1 MKGWINIM
9 AKNSEEMTKTSFRLS
24 VAEKQAL
31 DEYAANND
39 LSVSQVIRRAIRQ
52 YLSLDSNE
60 NK

>member
-31 DEYAANND
+31 DAYAAEND

>member
-1 MKGWINIM
+1 M

-24 VAEKQAL
+24 VAEKEAL
-31 DEYAANND
+31 DKHAAEND

>member
-1 MKGWINIM
+1 M

-24 VAEKQAL
+24 VAEKEAL
-31 DEYAANND
+31 DKYAAEND

-52 YLSLDSNE
+52 YLNLDSNE

>member
-31 DEYAANND
+31 DAYAANND

>member
-31 DEYAANND
+31 DAYAADND

>member
-9 AKNSEEMTKTSFRLS
+9 AKNSEEMTKTSFRLN

-31 DEYAANND
+31 DAYAANND

>member
-1 MKGWINIM
+1 M

-24 VAEKQAL
+24 VVEKEAL
-31 DEYAANND
+31 DKHAIEND

-52 YLSLDSNE
+52 YLSLDSND